1 MTPREGKY
9 TMTKRLIHFTYVVVM
24 LIITSACDKYEPD
37 WDIFEAYGVAEA
49 IKTDFYERYSKN
61 VKVTNAVT
69 SYNMSQVEFV
79 DTDGLK
85 CTAVYK
91 GHTWMMTQKEYDKNG
106 FAFLKQLPERI
117 AKAYLGAGFSKEYYG
132 LDQSYVIE
140 VARRGFDK
148 KAYEFKFVVFDENE
162 TSVLAYREYSV
173 LIDEDGELLD
183 VMPRTNSSIW
193 WYDMS
198 SCVDFVRQKYPEAT
212 ILAGINDSSD
222 NILYIKDNGIH
233 KTVRFDNRGSD
244 GQIWSATIY
253 RLEDYDKLPDTVLDE
268 YAKYK
273 AGHPDFNYS
282 EVYRVETKDGI
293 YYGLKSATTSLTVYF
308 KA

>member
-37 WDIFEAYGVAEA
+37 WDIFEAYGVAEE

-117 AKAYLGAGFSKEYYG
+117 AKAYLGAGFSKEFYG
-132 LDQSYVIE
+132 WDQSYVIE

-183 VMPRTNSSIW
+183 VMPRTNRSIW

-222 NILYIKDNGIH
+222 NVLYIKDNGIL

-244 GQIWSATIY
+244 GQTWSATIY
-253 RLEDYDKLPDTVLDE
+253 RLEDYAKLPDTVLDE
-268 YAKYK
+268 YAIYK
-273 AGHPDFNYS
+273 AGHPYFNYS
-282 EVYRVETKDGI
+282 EVYFIETEDGI
-293 YYGLKSATTSLTVYF
+293 YYGLKNATTSLTVYF

>member
-1 MTPREGKY
+1 MI
-9 TMTKRLIHFTYVVVM
+9 KRIIHFVCAAIM
-24 LIITSACDKYEPD
+24 LIITSACEKYEPD
-37 WDIFEAYGVAEA
+37 RDIFEAYGVDEA
-49 IKTDFYERYSKN
+49 IKTDFYERYSKD
-61 VKVTNAVT
+61 VKVTDAVT
-69 SYNMSQVEFV
+69 LYNKSQVEFV

-117 AKAYLGAGFSKEYYG
+117 AKAYLGAGFSKEFYEW
-132 LDQSYVIE
+132 DRSYVIE

-148 KAYEFKFVVFDENE
+148 KVYEFQFVVFDENE
-162 TSVLAYREYSV
+162 TSKLAYREYSV
-173 LIDEDGELLD
+173 LIDEDGELLG
-183 VMPRTNSSIW
+183 VLQSHSNRSIW
-193 WYDMS
+193 WYDMD

-212 ILAGINDSSD
+212 ILAGINDSGD
-222 NILYIKDNGIH
+222 NVLYIKDNGIL
-233 KTVRFDNRGSD
+233 KMVWFDNRGSD
-244 GQIWSATIY
+244 GQTWRATVY
-253 RLEDYDKLPDTVLDE
+253 RLEDYARLPDEVLAE
-268 YAKYK
+268 YARYK
-273 AGHPDFNYS
+273 ACHLDFNYS

>member
-1 MTPREGKY
+1 MPPREGKY
-9 TMTKRLIHFTYVVVM
+9 TMTKRLIHFTYIVVM

-37 WDIFEAYGVAEA
+37 WDIFEAYGVAEE
-49 IKTDFYERYSKN
+49 IKTDFYERYSED

-106 FAFLKQLPERI
+106 FAFLKQLPKRI

-132 LDQSYVIE
+132 WDQSYVIE

-148 KAYEFKFVVFDENE
+148 KAYEFKFVVLDENE

-183 VMPRTNSSIW
+183 VMPRTNRSIW

-198 SCVDFVRQKYPEAT
+198 SCVDFVRQKSPEAT

-222 NILYIKDNGIH
+222 NVLYIKDNGILI
-233 KTVRFDNRGSD
+233 TVRFDNRGSD
-244 GQIWSATIY
+244 EQIWSATIY

-268 YAKYK
+268 YARYK
-273 AGHPDFNYS
+273 ACHPDFNYS
-282 EVYRVETKDGI
+282 EVYRIETKDGI
-293 YYGLKSATTSLTVYF
+293 YYVLKNPTTSLTVYF

>member
-117 AKAYLGAGFSKEYYG
+117 AKAYLGARFSKEYYG

-140 VARRGFDK
+140 VTRRGFDK

-268 YAKYK
+268 YAKYRVY
-273 AGHPDFNYS
+273 HPDFNYS

-293 YYGLKSATTSLTVYF
+293 YYGLKNATTSLTVYF

>member
-9 TMTKRLIHFTYVVVM
+9 TMTKRLIHFTYIVVM

-117 AKAYLGAGFSKEYYG
+117 AKAYLGARFSKEYYG

-198 SCVDFVRQKYPEAT
+198 SCIDFVRQKYPEAT

-244 GQIWSATIY
+244 GQTWSATIY
-253 RLEDYDKLPDTVLDE
+253 RLEDYAKLPDTVLDE
-268 YAKYK
+268 YARYK

-282 EVYRVETKDGI
+282 EVYRIDTKDGI
-293 YYGLKSATTSLTVYF
+293 YYGLKNTTTSLTVYF

>member
-37 WDIFEAYGVAEA
+37 WDIFEAYGVAEE

-117 AKAYLGAGFSKEYYG
+117 AKAYLGARFSKEYYG
-132 LDQSYVIE
+132 WDQSYVIE

-148 KAYEFKFVVFDENE
+148 KAYEFRFVVFDENE

-222 NILYIKDNGIH
+222 NVLYIKDNGIL

-253 RLEDYDKLPDTVLDE
+253 RLEDYAKLPDTVLDE
-268 YAKYK
+268 YARYK

-282 EVYRVETKDGI
+282 EVYRIDTKDGI
-293 YYGLKSATTSLTVYF
+293 YYGLKNATTSLTVYF

>member
-61 VKVTNAVT
+61 VKVINAVT

-117 AKAYLGAGFSKEYYG
+117 AKAYLGAGFSKEFYG
-132 LDQSYVIE
+132 WDQSYVIE

-222 NILYIKDNGIH
+222 NVLYIKDNGIL

-253 RLEDYDKLPDTVLDE
+253 RLEDYAKLPDTVLDE
-268 YAKYK
+268 YAIYK
-273 AGHPDFNYS
+273 AGYPYFNYS
-282 EVYRVETKDGI
+282 EVYFIETEDGI
-293 YYGLKSATTSLTVYF
+293 YYGLKNATTSLTVYF

>member
-9 TMTKRLIHFTYVVVM
+9 TMTKRLIHFTYIVVM

-117 AKAYLGAGFSKEYYG
+117 AKAYLRAGVSKEFYEW
-132 LDQSYVIE
+132 DQSYVIE
-140 VARRGFDK
+140 VTRRGFDK

-233 KTVRFDNRGSD
+233 KTVRFDNRGSG

-253 RLEDYDKLPDTVLDE
+253 RLEDYAKLPDTVLDE
-268 YAKYK
+268 YAKYRVY
-273 AGHPDFNYS
+273 HPDFNYS

>member
-1 MTPREGKY
+1 
-9 TMTKRLIHFTYVVVM
+9 MTKRLIHFTYVVVM

-117 AKAYLGAGFSKEYYG
+117 AKAYLGARFSKEYYG

-183 VMPRTNSSIW
+183 VMPRTNRSIW

-222 NILYIKDNGIH
+222 NVLYIKDNGIL

-244 GQIWSATIY
+244 GQTWSATIY

-268 YAKYK
+268 YAKY
-273 AGHPDFNYS
+273 
-282 EVYRVETKDGI
+282 
-293 YYGLKSATTSLTVYF
+293 LSLIHI
-308 KA
+308 

>member
-1 MTPREGKY
+1 
-9 TMTKRLIHFTYVVVM
+9 MTKRLIHFTYVVVM

-37 WDIFEAYGVAEA
+37 WDIFEAYGVAEE
-49 IKTDFYERYSKN
+49 IKTDFYERYSED

-117 AKAYLGAGFSKEYYG
+117 AKAYLGARFSKEYYG

-140 VARRGFDK
+140 VTRRGFDK

-222 NILYIKDNGIH
+222 NVLYIKDKGVL
-233 KTVRFDNRGSD
+233 KTVRFDYRGSD
-244 GQIWSATIY
+244 EQTWSATIY

-268 YAKYK
+268 YAKYRVY
-273 AGHPDFNYS
+273 HPDFNYS

-293 YYGLKSATTSLTVYF
+293 YYGLKSATTSQTVYF

>member
-117 AKAYLGAGFSKEYYG
+117 AKAYLGARFSKEYYG
-132 LDQSYVIE
+132 WDQSYVIE

-148 KAYEFKFVVFDENE
+148 KAYEFRFVVFDENE

-183 VMPRTNSSIW
+183 VMPRTNRSIW

-222 NILYIKDNGIH
+222 NVLYIKDNGIL

-244 GQIWSATIY
+244 GQTWSATIY

-268 YAKYK
+268 YAKYRVY
-273 AGHPDFNYS
+273 HPDFNYS

>member
-1 MTPREGKY
+1 MI
-9 TMTKRLIHFTYVVVM
+9 KRLIHPICVAVM
-24 LIITSACDKYEPD
+24 LIIASACEKYEPD
-37 WDIFEAYGVAEA
+37 WDIFEAYGVTEE
-49 IKTDFYERYSKN
+49 IKTDFYERYSED
-61 VKVTNAVT
+61 VKVTSAVT
-69 SYNMSQVEFV
+69 SYNKSLVEFV

-91 GHTWMMTQKEYDKNG
+91 GHTWMMTQKEFNKNG

-117 AKAYLGAGFSKEYYG
+117 AKAYLRAGVSKEFYEW
-132 LDQSYVIE
+132 DQSYVIE
-140 VARRGFDK
+140 VTRRGFDK
-148 KAYEFKFVVFDENE
+148 KAYEFQFVVFDENE
-162 TSVLAYREYSV
+162 FPKLAYREYFV

-183 VMPRTNSSIW
+183 IRSRHNRSIW

-222 NILYIKDNGIH
+222 NVLYIKDKGVL
-233 KTVRFDNRGSD
+233 KTVRFDYRGSD
-244 GQIWSATIY
+244 EQTWSATIY

-268 YAKYK
+268 YAKYRVY
-273 AGHPDFNYS
+273 HPDFNYS

>member
-1 MTPREGKY
+1 MI
-9 TMTKRLIHFTYVVVM
+9 MRLIHPICVAVM
-24 LIITSACDKYEPD
+24 LIIASACEKYEPD
-37 WDIFEAYGVAEA
+37 WDIFEAYGVAEE
-49 IKTDFYERYSKN
+49 IKTDFYERYSED
-61 VKVTNAVT
+61 VKVTSAVT
-69 SYNMSQVEFV
+69 SYNKSQVEFV

-91 GHTWMMTQKEYDKNG
+91 GHTWMMTQKEFNKNG

-117 AKAYLGAGFSKEYYG
+117 AKAYLGARFSKEYYG

-140 VARRGFDK
+140 VTRRGFDK

-253 RLEDYDKLPDTVLDE
+253 RLEDYAKLPDTVLDE
-268 YAKYK
+268 YARYK
-273 AGHPDFNYS
+273 ACHPDFNYS
-282 EVYRVETKDGI
+282 EVYRIDTKDGI
-293 YYGLKSATTSLTVYF
+293 YYGLKNATTSLTVYF